1 MLLFIFVAILV
12 AGIAFMV
19 HDNRINNY
27 TRKVIELPG
36 FHVTVKDSSGWG
48 YIGGTCLAIGI
59 ITVAISIVIM
69 MVNYIPAEGE
79 REMLEVRRES
89 LVFQYDHDM
98 YDNDNDIGKKELMDD
113 IQEFNMVINFGKR
126 MQRDFWIGI
135 YIPNIYDNL
144 KLIDISAKER

>member
-1 MLLFIFVAILV
+1 MLFFIFVAILV

-27 TRKVIELPG
+27 TR
-36 FHVTVKDSSGWG
+36 WG
-48 YIGGTCLAIGI
+48 YIGGICLAIGI

-113 IQEFNMVINFGKR
+113 IQEFNMAINFDKR

>member
-27 TRKVIELPG
+27 TR
-36 FHVTVKDSSGWG
+36 WG

-113 IQEFNMVINFGKR
+113 IQEFNMAINFGKR